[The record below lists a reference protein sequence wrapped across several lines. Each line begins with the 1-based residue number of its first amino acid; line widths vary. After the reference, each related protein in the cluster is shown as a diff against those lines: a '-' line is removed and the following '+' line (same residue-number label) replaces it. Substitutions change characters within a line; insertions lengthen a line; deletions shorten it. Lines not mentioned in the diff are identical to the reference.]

1 MGYAAAQIGDR
12 RDALHVISTLG
23 VEPRSP
29 PIDVAA
35 LMAQAAEL
43 AAKQACI
50 AELELLVAKLS
61 EQNAELMRR
70 LGEDTGN
77 SNRPPS
83 SDPPANRAAR
93 RAKKAAK
100 GKETR
105 NRGGQPGHK
114 GSSRTLV
121 TLDQVN
127 HVEHLYPSECESCWQ
142 ALPQV
147 PDEHPKRYQQVDLAQ
162 IGRHITE
169 WRRHAVAC
177 PCCGHR
183 TRAKHD
189 TDVIPSSPFG
199 PQLVAAVALLTGGY
213 HLSRRKTVDLL
224 RELLGVVLSLGSVS
238 NIEARASAAMKAPVD
253 EAHEQVQRAAVKDT
267 DGTSW
272 YEAGVLKSLWTIATS
287 AVTVYAILDDGERE
301 SFKPLFGKRRGVLVS
316 DRATA
321 LKFWVMRM
329 RQVCWAHF
337 LRKFIAFS
345 ERVGPAGV
353 VGRELVDYVGIIF
366 ANWSE
371 LKDGKLTRAQFRE
384 RMAPVRK
391 HVEAAL
397 ERAAAA
403 KFPGVSGSCMDI
415 IDHRAALWDFVDK
428 LVVEPTNNH
437 AELALR
443 SFVLWRKRS
452 FGTQSERG
460 NLFAARVMTVVET
473 ARKQNKN
480 VLDFLT
486 RCCAAEVSGRETPS
500 LLDT

>member
-1 MGYAAAQIGDR
+1 MEPEPRPAQPDAALAA
-12 RDALHVISTLG
+12 RDA
-23 VEPRSP
+23 R
-29 PIDVAA
+29 
-35 LMAQAAEL
+35 
-43 AAKQACI
+43 I
-50 AELELLVAKLS
+50 AELEALVVKLTHQVVELT

-70 LGEDTGN
+70 LGEDSGN
-77 SNRPPS
+77 SNKPPS

-93 RAKKAAK
+93 RAKKAGKDKK
-100 GKETR
+100 GRK
-105 NRGGQPGHK
+105 RGGQPGHK
-114 GSSRTLV
+114 GASRTLV
-121 TLDQVN
+121 PAEQVN
-127 HVEHLYPSECESCWQ
+127 DVEDLYPEECENCWH
-142 ALPQV
+142 ALPEV
-147 PDEHPKRYQQVDLAQ
+147 ADENAKRYQQVDLAPL
-162 IGRHITE
+162 GRHITE

-183 TRAKHD
+183 TRAKYD
-189 TDVIPSSPFG
+189 VNVIPSSPFG
-199 PQLVAAVALLTGGY
+199 PRLVATVALLTGGY

-253 EAHEQVQRAAVKDT
+253 EAREQVELAAVKHT

-272 YEAGVLKSLWTIATS
+272 YQAGVLKSLWTIATT
-287 AVTVYAILDDGERE
+287 AVTFFSILDDGKRE
-301 SFKPLFGKRRGVLVS
+301 TLRPLFGKQRGLLVS

-337 LRKFIAFS
+337 LRKFISFS
-345 ERVGPAGV
+345 ERDGPAGAF
-353 VGRELVDYVGIIF
+353 GRELIDYVGIIF
-366 ANWSE
+366 ANWNE
-371 LKDGKLTRAQFRE
+371 LKDGKLTRAEFQE

-403 KFPGVSGSCMDI
+403 KIRGVSGSCADML
-415 IDHRAALWDFVDK
+415 DHRDAFWNFVDK
-428 LVVEPTNNH
+428 PSVEPTNNH

-460 NLFAARVMTVVET
+460 NHFAARVMTVVET

-486 RCCAAEVSGRETPS
+486 ACCTAQLSGQPAPS
-500 LLDT
+500 LLAA